1 MAKVSKSTRRARRF
15 TIIFELVEEGGF
27 VVSVPYLGIH
37 TQGETLEEGRAMAE
51 EAIRGYVECLI
62 EEGQPVPEEPAQ
74 LDKQVYVE
82 VLNLDL

>member
-1 MAKVSKSTRRARRF
+1 MCPILVF
-15 TIIFELVEEGGF
+15 TLR
-27 VVSVPYLGIH
+27 
-37 TQGETLEEGRAMAE
+37 GETLEEGRAMAE